1 MTRALLLLPLAA
13 LLLTA
18 CGEDAAAPRAAAPA
32 PDLSVP
38 FVDPDGAEKGTV
50 ALTFAADGTT
60 TVRVAASGLPQGLH
74 GFHVHK
80 TGTCEPDSE
89 DPAKPGTTG
98 DFLSAGGHVAQEGQ
112 THGDHD
118 GDLPS
123 LLVGADGS
131 AELVTTTDRLSRE
144 DVLDDDGSAVMVHA
158 AADNFA
164 NLPDRYSPAP
174 DETTL
179 KTGDAGARI
188 ACAVLEG

>member
-18 CGEDAAAPRAAAPA
+18 CGEDDAAPRAAAPA

-38 FVDPDGAEKGTV
+38 FVDPDGVEKGTV

-74 GFHVHK
+74 GFHVHAV
-80 TGTCEPDSE
+80 GRCEPDSP